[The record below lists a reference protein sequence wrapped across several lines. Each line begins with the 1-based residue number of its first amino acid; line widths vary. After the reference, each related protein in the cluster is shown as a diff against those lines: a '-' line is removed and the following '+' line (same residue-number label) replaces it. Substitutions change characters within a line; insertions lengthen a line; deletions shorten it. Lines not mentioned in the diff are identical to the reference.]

1 MLLSKILDTH
11 VRAARHS
18 LRVRARQNFK
28 IVKMSSLLIE
38 STFQVI
44 LNISKNYARMRP
56 RARHARTK
64 HVLTINL
71 SFFCMNL
78 KKYSFISPF
87 RNFQSFWTRH
97 DVMRAR

>member
-44 LNISKNYARMRP
+44 LNISNNYARMRL
-56 RARHARTK
+56 RARHVRTQ
-64 HVLTINL
+64 HIRTINVSVFL
-71 SFFCMNL
+71 MDLNPNTFFRRL
-78 KKYSFISPF
+78 

-97 DVMRAR
+97 DVMSAL